1 MSRRLSPEAGKW
13 SSRRE
18 GTQSRAMKRA
28 QLIGISI
35 AGVSALMAFVMVK
48 GMLNKPKEEK
58 RVEVKVNSTQVLVAR
73 ADIGLGQITNE
84 SLFRWQT
91 WPSDAATGFITD
103 KSGKDV
109 MRQLSGAIARAPIM
123 AGEPITPNKLVK
135 SGQGGVLAAI
145 LPPGMRAISTKI
157 KEETAVGRLILPND
171 HVDVILIRRLR
182 SKNGG
187 EEFVS
192 DTLFRN
198 VRVLAIGQQIET
210 KEGKKSAEGAANTA
224 TLELT
229 PRQTEML
236 ALANSLGE
244 ISLSLRSIAELD
256 ASGKGPEQGEDLNK
270 SKNGNAIRVLRYGV
284 RSRAY
289 GVN

>member
-1 MSRRLSPEAGKW
+1 
-13 SSRRE
+13 
-18 GTQSRAMKRA
+18 MKRA

-35 AGVSALMAFVMVK
+35 AGVSALLAFFMVK
-48 GMLNKPKEEK
+48 GMLNKPREEK
-58 RVEVKVNSTQVLVAR
+58 LVEVKVDSTQVLVAR

-91 WPSDAATGFITD
+91 WPSDAAKGFVTD
-103 KSGKDV
+103 KTNKDA

-123 AGEPITPNKLVK
+123 AGEPITAGKLVK
-135 SGQGGVLAAI
+135 AGQGGVLAAI

-182 SKNGG
+182 TKGG
-187 EEFVS
+187 QEEFVS

-210 KEGKKSAEGAANTA
+210 KEGKKAAEGAANTA

-236 ALANSLGE
+236 ALANSLGD
-244 ISLSLRSIAELD
+244 ISLALRSIADLD
-256 ASGKGPEQGEDLNK
+256 PSGRGPEASDGLDK
-270 SKNGNAIRVLRYGV
+270 PKDGNAIRVLRYGV
-284 RSRAY
+284 RSRAL

>member
-1 MSRRLSPEAGKW
+1 
-13 SSRRE
+13 
-18 GTQSRAMKRA
+18 MKRA

-35 AGVSALMAFVMVK
+35 AGVSALLAFVMVK

-58 RVEVKVNSTQVLVAR
+58 RVEVKVDSVQVLVAR

-84 SLFRWQT
+84 GLFRWQE
-91 WPSDAATGFITD
+91 WPADAAKGFITD
-103 KSGKDV
+103 KTAKDA

-145 LPPGMRAISTKI
+145 LPAGMRAVSTKI

-182 SKNGG
+182 GKGG
-187 EEFVS
+187 QEEYVS
-192 DTLFRN
+192 DTLFSN

-210 KEGKKSAEGAANTA
+210 KEGKKSAEGSANTA

-229 PRQTEML
+229 P
-236 ALANSLGE
+236 
-244 ISLSLRSIAELD
+244 
-256 ASGKGPEQGEDLNK
+256 
-270 SKNGNAIRVLRYGV
+270 
-284 RSRAY
+284 
-289 GVN
+289 